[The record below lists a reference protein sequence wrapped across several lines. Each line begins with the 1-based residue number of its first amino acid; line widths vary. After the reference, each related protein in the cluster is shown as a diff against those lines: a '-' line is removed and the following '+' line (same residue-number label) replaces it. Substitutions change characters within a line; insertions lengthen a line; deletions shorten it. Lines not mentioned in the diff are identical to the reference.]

1 MLDRIQ
7 IVIKKQNEHTF
18 MKKLNAYMHTHKC
31 PFQQKTTSLQMYLP
45 TGVTRSTASSQHTTL
60 QSAPW
65 VTGWT
70 FATKLCSWVR
80 YYCQTTKQ
88 NKKDGGTQTMFV
100 SGFMALMNILP
111 YVAANLVSFQND
123 TIPWL
128 VSLRKS
134 SAISI
139 SFCVR
144 CPAMV
149 SPIMHWLPFRFSR
162 HLAGL
167 GFLFFLFLVCGCFGF
182 LYSCWNNHT
191 LCLLCLLLSLNQTS
205 VFYYF
210 NLLLW
215 IKN

>member
-111 YVAANLVSFQND
+111 YVAADLVSFQND

-149 SPIMHWLPFRFSR
+149 SPILHWLPFRFSR

-167 GFLFFLFLVCGCFGF
+167 GFLFFFFWCVVVLVF
-182 LYSCWNNHT
+182 YTPIETTT
-191 LCLLCLLLSLNQTS
+191 LCVCFACFCHWTRLQ
-205 VFYYF
+205 FF
-210 NLLLW
+210 
-215 IKN
+215 